1 MDSAQEHKQVSKGKG
16 VMESNLTSTK
26 REFIGWGSKVLMEFL
41 ASIGEDTTKK
51 LSKDE
56 VTSIINRYIHENN
69 LFDQKNKMKVLI
81 DERLLPVLGRKS
93 VNRYRINNIVDIHL
107 AENLDQSEQDES
119 GFGSKD
125 KSENVIVTYRRQRK
139 LSSNKPLIKELV
151 RGILQSQFAA
161 IVPKNLKLVFL
172 KRSLVLELLKQPDS
186 FQRKIR
192 GSFVKVKSGAHLY
205 SHHLSYQLF
214 QVIGVKKAS
223 KTGEIDSEILLQA
236 PLAKDI
242 HIDMLVEH
250 DLTKEECEEYRQKVK
265 YGFYKRPTIVEFE
278 EKARSLH
285 EDITKHWIK
294 KELSRLQNLIDR
306 ANEKGCRSDFIGY
319 MERKQLLLSPAE
331 QLRLLNEVPEV
342 IPDLEEFDPAAE
354 DSYND
359 EKHGDKGSLG
369 TIPTYKTLDENMDA
383 KGYLMC
389 VADAA
394 EIMELMDK
402 GEIEQIPEDTN
413 EKKTSSEPECEAWH
427 CLGPLGERPGPFSPA
442 LLKIWSELNLGASRY
457 KVWKVGHSPEEAIPL
472 GDALCQLF
480 PEKSKKNLNSI

>member
-93 VNRYRINNIVDIHL
+93 VNRYRISNIVDIHL

-151 RGILQSQFAA
+151 RGILQSQFVA
-161 IVPKNLKLVFL
+161 IVPKNLKLVYL

-214 QVIGVKKAS
+214 QVIGNV
-223 KTGEIDSEILLQA
+223 L
-236 PLAKDI
+236 
-242 HIDMLVEH
+242 
-250 DLTKEECEEYRQKVK
+250 
-265 YGFYKRPTIVEFE
+265 
-278 EKARSLH
+278 
-285 EDITKHWIK
+285 
-294 KELSRLQNLIDR
+294 
-306 ANEKGCRSDFIGY
+306 
-319 MERKQLLLSPAE
+319 
-331 QLRLLNEVPEV
+331 
-342 IPDLEEFDPAAE
+342 
-354 DSYND
+354 
-359 EKHGDKGSLG
+359 
-369 TIPTYKTLDENMDA
+369 MDA
-383 KGYLMC
+383 
-389 VADAA
+389 
-394 EIMELMDK
+394 
-402 GEIEQIPEDTN
+402 
-413 EKKTSSEPECEAWH
+413 
-427 CLGPLGERPGPFSPA
+427 
-442 LLKIWSELNLGASRY
+442 
-457 KVWKVGHSPEEAIPL
+457 
-472 GDALCQLF
+472 LF
-480 PEKSKKNLNSI
+480 

>member
-1 MDSAQEHKQVSKGKG
+1 MVQIVDIEQGSRDLGKLSCSQWFSFDGKEEVGMGADGTLGKPKRMMTLGCTKSETQWIYFLSHTPPLLYILRHVTSVDFFLYIHPVFFKHQIEFDARVRRLDIQKDCLKAYHPQCVGKEDSFSETEESWTFSMISVGIYVGRLRKMLFKLNSFSWKG

-306 ANEKGCRSDFIGY
+306 ANEKGCRSEY
-319 MERKQLLLSPAE
+319 PLLIYCNITIYAE
-331 QLRLLNEVPEV
+331 CYYRMFML
-342 IPDLEEFDPAAE
+342 
-354 DSYND
+354 
-359 EKHGDKGSLG
+359 
-369 TIPTYKTLDENMDA
+369 
-383 KGYLMC
+383 
-389 VADAA
+389 
-394 EIMELMDK
+394 
-402 GEIEQIPEDTN
+402 
-413 EKKTSSEPECEAWH
+413 
-427 CLGPLGERPGPFSPA
+427 
-442 LLKIWSELNLGASRY
+442 
-457 KVWKVGHSPEEAIPL
+457 
-472 GDALCQLF
+472 
-480 PEKSKKNLNSI
+480 

>member
-1 MDSAQEHKQVSKGKG
+1 
-16 VMESNLTSTK
+16 MESNLTSTK
-26 REFIGWGSKVLMEFL
+26 ENLLDGVPKSLWSSLHPLMKTQPK
-41 ASIGEDTTKK
+41 I
-51 LSKDE
+51 
-56 VTSIINRYIHENN
+56 
-69 LFDQKNKMKVLI
+69 MKVLI

-93 VNRYRINNIVDIHL
+93 VNRYRISNIVDIHL

-161 IVPKNLKLVFL
+161 IVPKNLKLVYL

-265 YGFYKRPTIVEFE
+265 YGFYKRPTI
-278 EKARSLH
+278 KARSLH

-306 ANEKGCRSDFIGY
+306 ANEKGCRSEY
-319 MERKQLLLSPAE
+319 PLL
-331 QLRLLNEVPEV
+331 
-342 IPDLEEFDPAAE
+342 I
-354 DSYND
+354 YY
-359 EKHGDKGSLG
+359 KGSLG

-389 VADAA
+389 VADASLIQHLISFA

-427 CLGPLGERPGPFSPA
+427 CLGPLGERPGPFHQHCP
-442 LLKIWSELNLGASRY
+442 KYGASLIWPRR
-457 KVWKVGHSPEEAIPL
+457 SNPL